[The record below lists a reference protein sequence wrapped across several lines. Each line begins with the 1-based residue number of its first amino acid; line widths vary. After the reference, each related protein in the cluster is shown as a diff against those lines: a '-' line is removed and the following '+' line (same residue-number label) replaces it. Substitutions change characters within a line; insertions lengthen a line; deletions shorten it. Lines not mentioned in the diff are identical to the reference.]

1 MQELELLHTKLQ
13 LLLKKQQTLK
23 KENQRLHKIVA
34 TQQDE
39 LNNYK
44 ANLQQLEQ
52 SNMLEQLS
60 KKILTPGEK
69 KNMKKQIANVIQ
81 EIDKLLHTLN
91 D

>member
-1 MQELELLHTKLQ
+1 
-13 LLLKKQQTLK
+13 
-23 KENQRLHKIVA
+23 VA

-44 ANLQQLEQ
+44 SSLQQLEQ
-52 SNMLEQLS
+52 SNMVEQLS